1 MYKLIVGNIS
11 SERQVDWFRKDENP
25 YAVWEGKS
33 IVEEICI
40 GSTWVT
46 ADEML
51 RDHVD
56 VDWGSIAWRANKAE
70 LLRFFEVCNAPCS
83 SRPGPLRLSLQTCR
97 HSSLHLRD
105 TDNTRHSPPD
115 RPSPAFL
122 SVHHKR
128 CPLCKGDSPT
138 PVRRSI

>member
-11 SERQVDWFRKDENP
+11 SERQIDWFRKDENP
-25 YAVWEGKS
+25 YAVWEGTA
-33 IVEEICI
+33 IAEETCI

-70 LLRFFEVCNAPCS
+70 LIRFFEVCELNI
-83 SRPGPLRLSLQTCR
+83 
-97 HSSLHLRD
+97 SSLKQLE
-105 TDNTRHSPPD
+105 
-115 RPSPAFL
+115 PAKDYAVVFIET
-122 SVHHKR
+122 VW
-128 CPLCKGDSPT
+128 GDSA
-138 PVRRSI
+138 

>member
-11 SERQVDWFRKDENP
+11 LERQDDWFRKDENP
-25 YAVWEGKS
+25 YAVWEGKA
-33 IVEEICI
+33 IAEETCI

-70 LLRFFEVCNAPCS
+70 LIRFFEVCELNI
-83 SRPGPLRLSLQTCR
+83 
-97 HSSLHLRD
+97 SSLKQLE
-105 TDNTRHSPPD
+105 
-115 RPSPAFL
+115 PAKDYAVVFIEA
-122 SVHHKR
+122 VW
-128 CPLCKGDSPT
+128 GDSA
-138 PVRRSI
+138 